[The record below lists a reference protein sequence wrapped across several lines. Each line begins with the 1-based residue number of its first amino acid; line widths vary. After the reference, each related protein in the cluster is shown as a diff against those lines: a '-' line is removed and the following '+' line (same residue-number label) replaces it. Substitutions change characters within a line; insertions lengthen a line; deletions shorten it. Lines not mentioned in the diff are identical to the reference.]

1 MKTLWLSGL
10 AVLTVGGIV
19 MSGQS
24 GKGQSS
30 SWSGVIINSGCT
42 VDEAFAEAPK
52 CTNDV
57 PGTKLVLYDDT
68 TRQLFDLEG
77 LTRWCDGR
85 TAGYAPLESAVDTF
99 DFYDQQ
105 GEVHARDYRP

>member
-1 MKTLWLSGL
+1 MKTLWLSAL
-10 AVLTVGGIV
+10 AVLTLGEIA

-42 VDEAFAEAPK
+42 VDDAFAEAPK

-68 TRQLFDLEG
+68 TRQLFDLEPQ
-77 LTRWCDGR
+77 
-85 TAGYAPLESAVDTF
+85 APAMGHLGHSMVANGTLEGSTIPLSSLD
-99 DFYDQQ
+99 
-105 GEVHARDYRP
+105 P